1 MLKTLLKLNLPTLQK
16 NLEAIVEDLLTEVAD
31 QHQCNPF
38 DLQLILTKVEQQALG
53 KIYDS
58 DNNCLH
64 QLNAA
69 QLLEDLFYLQLEQ
82 LPAVVQKLV
91 QKQVGTI
98 NIQDFIIEQLET
110 MNLLIRYNDAC
121 QLQLFKIT
129 TAGTDPI
136 DLTAFFANLEL

>member
-98 NIQDFIIEQLET
+98 NI
-110 MNLLIRYNDAC
+110 
-121 QLQLFKIT
+121 
-129 TAGTDPI
+129 
-136 DLTAFFANLEL
+136 

>member
-38 DLQLILTKVEQQALG
+38 GLQLILTKVEQQALG

-129 TAGTDPI
+129 TTGTDPI